1 MARHNDSDTT
11 DHATLVRELTA
22 FQRDILF
29 ILAEEAR
36 YGLAVKRALESERD
50 KEIGHGPVYD
60 NLGTL
65 GDLGLVD
72 KTEIDGRTKEYE
84 LTERGMQFCREYLQ
98 LRLGQLDH
106 DVEQTHRLAAAEPA
120 TQPGGG
126 DA

>member
-11 DHATLVRELTA
+11 DHATLVRRLTA

-29 ILAEEAR
+29 VLAEEAR
-36 YGLAVKRALESERD
+36 YGLAVNRALESERD
-50 KEIGHGPVYD
+50 KEIEHGPVYD

-84 LTERGMQFCREYLQ
+84 LTERGMQFCRELLQ
-98 LRLGQLDH
+98 VRLGQLDH